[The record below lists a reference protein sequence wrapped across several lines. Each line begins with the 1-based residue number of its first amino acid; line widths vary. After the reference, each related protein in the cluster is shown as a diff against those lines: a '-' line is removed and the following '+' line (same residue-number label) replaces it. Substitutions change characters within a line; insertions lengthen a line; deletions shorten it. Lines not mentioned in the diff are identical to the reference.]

1 MLNNEPHQLVA
12 PVDPLRDHIAG
23 PFDAP
28 MQLVEYGDFECP
40 YCAAAHPNVQI
51 VQRELG
57 DRLAFVF
64 RHFPLTSAHPHAA
77 VAAEAAEAAGAQGM
91 FWPMHDRLFETRAV
105 EVPDL
110 LEHARTL
117 NLDVDAFVEDLE
129 AHRHVERIREDLASG
144 ARSGVNGTP
153 TFFVNGRRHDGDYDA
168 RSLLA
173 ALDVAPMRR

>member
-12 PVDPLRDHIAG
+12 PVDPTRDHIAG

-40 YCAAAHPNVQI
+40 YCAAAHPNVET
-51 VQRELG
+51 VQHELG
-57 DRLAFVF
+57 DGLAFVF

-91 FWPMHDRLFETRAV
+91 FWPMHDRLFETRALD
-105 EVPDL
+105 VPDL
-110 LEHARTL
+110 LDHARFL
-117 NLDVDAFVEDLE
+117 RLDADTFIEDLG
-129 AHRHVERIREDLASG
+129 AHRHVGRIREDLASG

-153 TFFVNGRRHDGDYDA
+153 TFFVNGHRHDSDYDA
-168 RSLLA
+168 KTLLA
-173 ALDVAPMRR
+173 ALSVAPLRS